1 MIRIGVVDGYGGGI
15 GSTIV
20 RRLKEEFGET
30 VEIVALGTNA
40 IATSEMMKAKANV
53 GATGENAIAI
63 LVPQMDF
70 IVGSV
75 SILFPNSMMGELTPK
90 MAEAIALSKAVKIV
104 IPLMKERVEIV
115 SLDTK
120 PLPHMIDELIEK
132 LKEYMACAR

>member
-20 RRLKEEFGET
+20 KRLKEEFGET

-53 GATGENAIAI
+53 GATGENAITI
-63 LVPQMDF
+63 LAPQMDF

-104 IPLMKERVEIV
+104 IPLLKEKVEIV

-132 LKEYMACAR
+132 LKEYMACVK

>member
-1 MIRIGVVDGYGGGI
+1 MIKIGVVDGYGGGI

-20 RRLKEEFGET
+20 KRLKEEFGET

-63 LVPQMDF
+63 LAPQMDF
-70 IVGSV
+70 IVGSI

-90 MAEAIALSKAVKIV
+90 MAEAITLSKAVKIV
-104 IPLMKERVEIV
+104 IPLLKEKVEIV